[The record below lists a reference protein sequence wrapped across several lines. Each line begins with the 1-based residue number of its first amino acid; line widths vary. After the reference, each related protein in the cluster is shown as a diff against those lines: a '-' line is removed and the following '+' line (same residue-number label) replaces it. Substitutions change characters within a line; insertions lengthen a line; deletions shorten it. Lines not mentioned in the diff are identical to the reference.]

1 MFFCRCRRVWQKH
14 HCKADEDS
22 SCRRLQCW
30 VSYKCIPMPG
40 FCPSLVGSKI
50 SGFKCWYVLLSWT
63 CGVKDVGL
71 KSRICEG
78 VVNRFSETQTYLV
91 LISSIS
97 PRFILSK
104 KSHMAGLLENLNSG
118 PWGLELVTCDL
129 ESRTAC
135 INLMGSEDLWYTL
148 KFVEPRTSAL
158 NVDVMETPK
167 TWNMVGLRRL
177 FVHSW
182 CCGVQSLCDTGKLL
196 CCLDSLKSNMF
207 WGPKSL

>member
-1 MFFCRCRRVWQKH
+1 MHIFLTACPFVSPCFIICMFFCRCRRVWQKH

-104 KSHMAGLLENLNSG
+104 KSHT
-118 PWGLELVTCDL
+118 WQVC
-129 ESRTAC
+129 
-135 INLMGSEDLWYTL
+135 W
-148 KFVEPRTSAL
+148 
-158 NVDVMETPK
+158 K
-167 TWNMVGLRRL
+167 TWTLVLAAW
-177 FVHSW
+177 SW
-182 CCGVQSLCDTGKLL
+182 SLVI
-196 CCLDSLKSNMF
+196 
-207 WGPKSL
+207 